1 MLIFLSLPG
10 KRVNHESPAARDPRP
25 QEAQNGNACGDIG
38 KPGLILAQPLSAV
51 PPMIS
56 EPCTV
61 TISIHGALFLLLP
74 ISPVIV
80 PERIQAAFADRSEDG
95 LLHLGLSELETALP
109 SDLAY
114 WRDFS
119 KMYFSRLCALPGLSE
134 LDAEEPIVLKPPRE
148 ELAAMAAAA
157 PPMAGGENLNEQV
170 LLGLWEGLHL
180 AFQGALRASSGNVQE
195 FLASRGSSWNL
206 VGRVCF
212 HLAENK
218 EDEHS
223 PFAFLATYSH
233 RLSAKGKAQHL
244 PLGKALQ
251 EYADDKNKAQLLQ
264 LLLPVQKGAK
274 ESQFLKA
281 LVDSGEIFHPLAWT
295 PQEALSFLR
304 DIPIFE
310 SSGVI
315 VRVPDWWKAKK
326 PPRPT
331 VSVTVGGGKT
341 SILGIDSMLEF
352 SVKLTLDGEQLTE
365 KELQAIL
372 SSTSGLA
379 LIRGKWV
386 ELDNKKLTEVL
397 DHWKSVERAAEGGGI
412 SFIEGMRL
420 LSGASIGGDAGDVIA
435 GDASD
440 WAQVTAGNALSTLL
454 IQLKDPD
461 GIISTA
467 DPGKLL
473 QATLRPYQ
481 QTGVRWLWFL
491 NRLGLGGCLAD
502 DMGLGKTIQV
512 ISLFLL
518 LKRDGS
524 KDAPPSL
531 LVVPASLISNWK
543 SEIEKFAPSLRYKIV
558 HPSANSTGAPFTQT
572 PTSDAFA
579 TTDVVITT
587 YGYLGR
593 LPWLAETNWN
603 CIVIDEAQAI
613 KNSGS
618 RQTRAVKTLKGRHR
632 LALTGTPVENHL
644 SDLWSLYDFLTPGL
658 LGTGKDF
665 ERFVKGAEKDESH
678 GRYAALRNLVRPY
691 LLRRLKTDKRIIND
705 LPDKTELLA
714 YCALS
719 KTQAALYQQS
729 VEELAKK
736 IQTVDG
742 IQRRGIVLSYLM
754 RFKQICNHPS
764 QWLGDNRYQ
773 PADSGK
779 FARLREIVE
788 EIAAKQEKVLVFTQ
802 FREMTDPLSRFLTG
816 VFGRPGLVLH
826 GGTAVKKR
834 KELVDVFQDE
844 RGAPFFVLSLKAGG
858 TGLNLTAASHVIH
871 FDRWWNPAVE
881 NQATDRAYRIGQKN
895 NVLVHKFICRGTIEE
910 KIDEMIFSKQ
920 NMSKE
925 ILEGSGDAILTE
937 LSNDDLLKLVSL
949 DIHAATE
956 ES

>member
-1 MLIFLSLPG
+1 MAKRPNQEHAFIALSP
-10 KRVNHESPAARDPRP
+10 
-25 QEAQNGNACGDIG
+25 
-38 KPGLILAQPLSAV
+38 
-51 PPMIS
+51 
-56 EPCTV
+56 
-61 TISIHGALFLLLP
+61 HGALYLLP
-74 ISPVIV
+74 APSAAPVSG
-80 PERIQAAFADRSEDG
+80 RTQAAFAKRCGDG
-95 LLHLGLSELETALP
+95 LMQLGLAELDSELP
-109 SDLAY
+109 PDLAY
-114 WRDFS
+114 WRDFAS
-119 KMYFSRLCALPGLSE
+119 LYFSRLCALPGL
-134 LDAEEPIVLKPPRE
+134 AEAGAREAIALPPPRDALRE
-148 ELAAMAAAA
+148 HAAAA
-157 PPMAGGENLNEQV
+157 PPMVGGEYLNEHV
-170 LLGLWEGLHL
+170 LAGLWEVLHR
-180 AFQGALRASSGNVQE
+180 AVQDAVRDTSGSVQDFFAGQGSA
-195 FLASRGSSWNL
+195 WNL

-212 HLAENK
+212 HLAENRG
-218 EDEHS
+218 DEHA

-251 EYADDKNKAQLLQ
+251 EYADDKNRSQLLQ
-264 LLLPVQKGAK
+264 LLLPVQKGTR
-274 ESQFLKA
+274 ESRFLKA
-281 LVDSGEIFHPLAWT
+281 LVESGEIFHPLAWT
-295 PQEALSFLR
+295 PQEALTFLR

-315 VRVPDWWKAKK
+315 VRVPDWWKAKR

-331 VSVTVGGGKT
+331 VSVTVGGKQA
-341 SILGIDSMLEF
+341 SILGVDSMLDF
-352 SVKLTLDGEQLTE
+352 SVNLALDGERLTE
-365 KELQAIL
+365 KELRQVL
-372 SSTSGLA
+372 SSSSGLA

-386 ELDNKKLTEVL
+386 EIDHEKLTEVL
-397 DHWKSVERAAEGGGI
+397 DHWKSVERAAAEGGI

-420 LSGASIGGDAGDVIA
+420 LSGAPIGGDAA
-435 GDASD
+435 GAVPGGASD
-440 WAQVTAGNALSTLL
+440 WAQVTAGDALTRLL
-454 IQLKDPD
+454 EQLKDPD
-461 GIISTA
+461 GKLKSQA

-473 QATLRPYQ
+473 HATLRPYQ

-512 ISLFLL
+512 IALFLL
-518 LKRDGS
+518 LKRDGR
-524 KDAPPSL
+524 AGEPPSL
-531 LVVPASLISNWK
+531 LVVPASLIGNWK
-543 SEIEKFAPSLRYKIV
+543 SEIERFAPSLRYKIA
-558 HPSANSTGAPFTQT
+558 HPSAHSAASRDIEAPGA
-572 PTSDAFA
+572 DALA
-579 TTDVVITT
+579 STDVVITT

-593 LPWLAETNWN
+593 LPWLAETTWN

-618 RQTRAVKTLKGRHR
+618 RQTRAVKALKGRHR

-644 SDLWSLYDFLTPGL
+644 SDLWSLYDFLAPGL

-678 GRYAALRNLVRPY
+678 GRYAALRKLVRPY
-691 LLRRLKTDKRIIND
+691 LLRRLKTDKRIIGD
-705 LPDKTELLA
+705 LPDKTELSA

-736 IQTVDG
+736 IETADG
-742 IQRRGIVLSYLM
+742 IQRRGIVLSCLM
-754 RFKQICNHPS
+754 RLKQICNHPS
-764 QWLGDNRYQ
+764 QWLADNRYR

-779 FARLREIVE
+779 FARLREIAE

-802 FREMTDPLSRFLTG
+802 FREMTDPLSRFLAE

-826 GGTAVKKR
+826 GGTAVKNR
-834 KELVDVFQDE
+834 KALVDAFQDE

-910 KIDEMIFSKQ
+910 KIDEMISAKQ
-920 NMSKE
+920 GMSKE
-925 ILEGSGDAILTE
+925 ILEGSHEAILTE
-937 LSNDDLLKLVSL
+937 LSNNDLLKLVSL
-949 DIHAATE
+949 DILAATE

>member
-1 MLIFLSLPG
+1 MAKCPTHELASIALSP
-10 KRVNHESPAARDPRP
+10 
-25 QEAQNGNACGDIG
+25 
-38 KPGLILAQPLSAV
+38 
-51 PPMIS
+51 
-56 EPCTV
+56 
-61 TISIHGALFLLLP
+61 HGALYLLP
-74 ISPVIV
+74 AQPAAPVS
-80 PERIQAAFADRSEDG
+80 ERIQAAFAKRCGDG
-95 LLHLGLSELETALP
+95 LMQLGLAELDSELP
-109 SDLAY
+109 PDLAY
-114 WRDFS
+114 WRDFARF
-119 KMYFSRLCALPGLSE
+119 YFSRLCALPGL
-134 LDAEEPIVLKPPRE
+134 AETGAMEAIFLPPPRD
-148 ELAAMAAAA
+148 ELPEHVATA
-157 PPMAGGENLNEQV
+157 PPMVGGEYLNEQV
-170 LLGLWEGLHL
+170 LAGLWEALH
-180 AFQGALRASSGNVQE
+180 RAVQE
-195 FLASRGSSWNL
+195 AVRNTSGSVQDFFASQGSAWNL

-218 EDEHS
+218 GDEQA
-223 PFAFLATYSH
+223 PFAFLATYTH

-251 EYADDKNKAQLLQ
+251 EYAGDKNKAQLLQ
-264 LLLPVQKGAK
+264 LLLPVQKGTQ
-274 ESQFLKA
+274 ESLFLKA
-281 LVDSGEIFHPLAWT
+281 LVESGEIFHPLAWT

-315 VRVPDWWKAKK
+315 VRVPEWWKNKK

-331 VSVTVGGGKT
+331 VSITVGGKKA
-341 SILGIDSMLEF
+341 SILGLDSMLEF
-352 SVKLTLDGEQLTE
+352 SVNLTLDGERLTE
-365 KELQAIL
+365 KELRQIL
-372 SSTSGLA
+372 ASTSGLA

-386 ELDNKKLTEVL
+386 EIDHEKLTEVL
-397 DHWKSVERAAEGGGI
+397 DHWKSVERAAAEGGI

-420 LSGASIGGDAGDVIA
+420 LAGASIGGNAADVIP
-435 GDASD
+435 GGASD
-440 WAQVTAGNALSTLL
+440 WAQVTAGDALSSLL
-454 IQLKDPD
+454 EQLKYPD
-461 GIISTA
+461 GKLKSQA

-512 ISLFLL
+512 IALFLL
-518 LKRDGS
+518 LKRDGR
-524 KDAPPSL
+524 KDEPPSL
-531 LVVPASLISNWK
+531 LVVPASLIGNWK
-543 SEIEKFAPSLRYKIV
+543 SEIERFAPSLRYKIA
-558 HPSANSTGAPFTQT
+558 HPSAYSTASRNIET
-572 PTSDAFA
+572 PTAA
-579 TTDVVITT
+579 TLTSTDVIITT

-593 LPWLAETNWN
+593 LPWLAETTWN

-618 RQTRAVKTLKGRHR
+618 RQTRAVKALKGRHR

-644 SDLWSLYDFLTPGL
+644 SDLWSLYDFLAPGL

-691 LLRRLKTDKRIIND
+691 LLRRLKTDQRIISD
-705 LPDKTELLA
+705 LPDKTELSA

-736 IQTVDG
+736 IETVDG

-764 QWLGDNRYQ
+764 QWLADDRYQ

-802 FREMTDPLSRFLTG
+802 FREMTAPLSQFLTG

-826 GGTAVKKR
+826 GGTAVKNR
-834 KELVDVFQDE
+834 KALVDAFQDE

-858 TGLNLTAASHVIH
+858 AGLNLTAASHVIH

-881 NQATDRAYRIGQKN
+881 NQATDRAYRIGQKH

-910 KIDEMIFSKQ
+910 KIDAMISAKQ
-920 NMSKE
+920 SLSKE
-925 ILEGSGDAILTE
+925 VLEGSHETILTE
-937 LSNDDLLKLVSL
+937 LSNNDLLKLVSL
-949 DIHAATE
+949 DIRAATA

>member
-1 MLIFLSLPG
+1 M
-10 KRVNHESPAARDPRP
+10 
-25 QEAQNGNACGDIG
+25 
-38 KPGLILAQPLSAV
+38 
-51 PPMIS
+51 
-56 EPCTV
+56 
-61 TISIHGALFLLLP
+61 
-74 ISPVIV
+74 
-80 PERIQAAFADRSEDG
+80 
-95 LLHLGLSELETALP
+95 LHLGLSELETALP
-109 SDLAY
+109 HDLAY

-119 KMYFSRLCALPGLSE
+119 RMYFSRLCALPGLSE
-134 LDAEEPIVLKPPRE
+134 LDAKEPIVLPPPRE
-148 ELAAMAAAA
+148 ELAAMTAAA

-170 LLGLWEGLHL
+170 LVGLWEALHL
-180 AFQGALRASSGNVQE
+180 AFQDALRASSGNVQA
-195 FLASRGSSWNL
+195 FFASRGLTWNL

-218 EDEHS
+218 GDEHA

-233 RLSAKGKAQHL
+233 RISAKGKAQHL

-274 ESQFLKA
+274 ESHFLKS

-295 PQEALSFLR
+295 PQEALRFLR

-331 VSVTVGGGKT
+331 VSVTVGGKKA

-352 SVKLTLDGEQLTE
+352 QVELTLDGEQLTE
-365 KELQAIL
+365 KELKAIL

-386 ELDNKKLTEVL
+386 EIDHEKLTEVL
-397 DHWKSVERAAEGGGI
+397 DHWKSVERAAADGGI

-420 LSGASIGGDAGDVIA
+420 LSGASIGGAVGSALAD
-435 GDASD
+435 DASD
-440 WAQVTAGNALSTLL
+440 WTQVRAGDALSKLL
-454 IQLKDPD
+454 EQLKDPD
-461 GIISTA
+461 GNLKEKA

-518 LKRDGS
+518 LKRDGK
-524 KDAPPSL
+524 KDTAPSL
-531 LVVPASLISNWK
+531 LVVPASLIGNWK
-543 SEIEKFAPSLRYKIV
+543 SEMERFAPSLRYKII
-558 HPSANSTGAPFTQT
+558 HPSANSTASPLAHAPTA
-572 PTSDAFA
+572 DALA
-579 TTDVVITT
+579 AIDLVITT

-593 LPWLAETNWN
+593 LPWLSETTWN

-618 RQTRAVKTLKGRHR
+618 RQTRAVKALKGRHR

-644 SDLWSLYDFLTPGL
+644 SDLWSLYDFLAPGL
-658 LGTGKDF
+658 LGTGKEF
-665 ERFVKGAEKDESH
+665 ERFVKSAEKGQSNE
-678 GRYAALRNLVRPY
+678 RYAALRDLVRPY
-691 LLRRLKTDKRIIND
+691 LLRRLKSDKRIIDD
-705 LPDKTELLA
+705 LPDKTELSA

-736 IQTVDG
+736 LKTADG

-764 QWLGDNRYQ
+764 QWLADNRYQ

-779 FARLREIVE
+779 FTRLREIVE

-802 FREMTDPLSRFLTG
+802 FREMTDPLSRFLTE
-816 VFGRPGLVLH
+816 VFGRP
-826 GGTAVKKR
+826 
-834 KELVDVFQDE
+834 
-844 RGAPFFVLSLKAGG
+844 
-858 TGLNLTAASHVIH
+858 ASRPVYCPPHD
-871 FDRWWNPAVE
+871 FP
-881 NQATDRAYRIGQKN
+881 
-895 NVLVHKFICRGTIEE
+895 
-910 KIDEMIFSKQ
+910 
-920 NMSKE
+920 
-925 ILEGSGDAILTE
+925 
-937 LSNDDLLKLVSL
+937 
-949 DIHAATE
+949 

>member
-1 MLIFLSLPG
+1 MTPEFSTIALSP
-10 KRVNHESPAARDPRP
+10 
-25 QEAQNGNACGDIG
+25 
-38 KPGLILAQPLSAV
+38 
-51 PPMIS
+51 
-56 EPCTV
+56 
-61 TISIHGALFLLLP
+61 HGALYLLP
-74 ISPVIV
+74 AQPAAPVS
-80 PERIQAAFADRSEDG
+80 ERIRAAFAKRCGEG
-95 LLHLGLSELETALP
+95 LMQLGLFELDTTLP
-109 SDLAY
+109 PDLAY
-114 WRDFS
+114 WRDFANV
-119 KMYFSRLCALPGLSE
+119 YFSRLCALPGL
-134 LDAEEPIVLKPPRE
+134 AETGAKEAISLPPPRD
-148 ELAAMAAAA
+148 ELSEHAAAA
-157 PPMAGGENLNEQV
+157 PPMVGGEYLNEHV
-170 LLGLWEGLHL
+170 LAGLWEVLHL
-180 AFQGALRASSGNVQE
+180 AVQE
-195 FLASRGSSWNL
+195 AVRDTSGSVQDFFARQGSAWNL

-218 EDEHS
+218 GNEDA

-264 LLLPVQKGAK
+264 LLLPVQKGTKA
-274 ESQFLKA
+274 SQFLKA
-281 LVDSGEIFHPLAWT
+281 LVESGEIFHPLAWT
-295 PQEALSFLR
+295 PQEALAFLR

-331 VSVTVGGGKT
+331 VSVTVGGKKA

-352 SVKLTLDGEQLTE
+352 SVNLTLDGEQLTE
-365 KELQAIL
+365 QELRHIL
-372 SSTSGLA
+372 SLTSGLA

-386 ELDNKKLTEVL
+386 EIDHEKLTEVL
-397 DHWKSVERAAEGGGI
+397 DHFQSVERAAADGGM

-420 LSGASIGGDAGDVIA
+420 LSGAAIPGRSGGDAADVIP
-435 GDASD
+435 GGASD
-440 WAQVTAGNALSTLL
+440 WAQVTAGDALSTLL
-454 IQLKDPD
+454 EQLKDPD
-461 GIISTA
+461 GKLQSQA
-467 DPGKLL
+467 DLGTLL
-473 QATLRPYQ
+473 HATLRPYQ
-481 QTGVRWLWFL
+481 QAGVRWLWFL

-512 ISLFLL
+512 LALFLL
-518 LKRDGS
+518 LKRDGEQN
-524 KDAPPSL
+524 APPSL
-531 LVVPASLISNWK
+531 LVVPASLIGNWK
-543 SEIEKFAPSLRYKIV
+543 AEIERFAPSLRYTIA
-558 HPSANSTGAPFTQT
+558 HPSAYSAASRDIET
-572 PTSDAFA
+572 PTADALA
-579 TTDVVITT
+579 STDVIITT

-593 LPWLAETNWN
+593 LPWLAETTWN

-618 RQTRAVKTLKGRHR
+618 KQARAVKALKGRHR
-632 LALTGTPVENHL
+632 LALTGTPVENKL
-644 SDLWSLYDFLTPGL
+644 SDLWSLYDFLAPGL

-665 ERFVKGAEKDESH
+665 ERFVKGADKDASH

-691 LLRRLKTDKRIIND
+691 LLRRLKTDKRIISD
-705 LPDKTELLA
+705 LPDKTELSA
-714 YCALS
+714 YCALT
-719 KTQAALYQQS
+719 KTQAALYQQA

-736 IQTVDG
+736 IETVDG

-764 QWLGDNRYQ
+764 QWLADNRYQ

-788 EIAAKQEKVLVFTQ
+788 AIAAKQEKVLVFTQ
-802 FREMTDPLSRFLTG
+802 FREMTGPLSRFLTEI
-816 VFGRPGLVLH
+816 FGRPGLVLH
-826 GGTAVKKR
+826 GGTAVKHR

-910 KIDEMIFSKQ
+910 KIDEMIASKQ
-920 NMSKE
+920 RLSKE
-925 ILEGSGDAILTE
+925 VLEGSHEAILTE
-937 LSNDDLLKLVSL
+937 LSNHDLLKLVSL
-949 DIHAATE
+949 DIRAATE

>member
-1 MLIFLSLPG
+1 M
-10 KRVNHESPAARDPRP
+10 
-25 QEAQNGNACGDIG
+25 Q
-38 KPGLILAQPLSAV
+38 
-51 PPMIS
+51 
-56 EPCTV
+56 
-61 TISIHGALFLLLP
+61 
-74 ISPVIV
+74 
-80 PERIQAAFADRSEDG
+80 
-95 LLHLGLSELETALP
+95 LGLFELATPLP
-109 SDLAY
+109 PDLAY
-114 WRDFS
+114 WRDFA
-119 KMYFSRLCALPGLSE
+119 KVYFSRLCALPGL
-134 LDAEEPIVLKPPRE
+134 AETAAKEAISLPPPRE
-148 ELAAMAAAA
+148 ALSAHAAVA
-157 PPMAGGENLNEQV
+157 PPMVGGEYLTTHV
-170 LLGLWEGLHL
+170 LAGLWDVLHL
-180 AFQGALRASSGNVQE
+180 AVHDAVRNTSGSVQDFFVSQGSA
-195 FLASRGSSWNL
+195 WNL

-218 EDEHS
+218 GNEEA

-264 LLLPVQKGAK
+264 LLLPVQKGTQA
-274 ESQFLKA
+274 SPFLKA
-281 LVDSGEIFHPLAWT
+281 LVESGEIFHPLAWT
-295 PQEALSFLR
+295 PHEALTFLR

-315 VRVPDWWKAKK
+315 VRVPDWWKAKT

-331 VSVTVGGGKT
+331 VSVTVGGEKT
-341 SILGIDSMLEF
+341 SRLGMASLLKF
-352 SVKLTLDGEQLTE
+352 SVNLTLDGEVLTDNE
-365 KELQAIL
+365 RRHIL
-372 SSTSGLA
+372 SATSGLA

-386 ELDNKKLTEVL
+386 EIDPAKLTEVL
-397 DHWKSVERAAEGGGI
+397 EHWKSVERAAADGGI

-420 LSGASIGGDAGDVIA
+420 LSGAAMGGMGDGDAADGRP
-435 GDASD
+435 GGASD
-440 WAQVTAGNALSTLL
+440 WAQVTAGDALSTLL
-454 IQLKDPD
+454 EQLKDPD
-461 GIISTA
+461 GKLKSPA
-467 DPGKLL
+467 DPGNLL
-473 QATLRPYQ
+473 HATLRPYQ

-512 ISLFLL
+512 IALFLL
-518 LKRDGS
+518 LKRDGA
-524 KDAPPSL
+524 KEAPPSL
-531 LVVPASLISNWK
+531 LVVPASLLGNWK
-543 SEIEKFAPSLRYKIV
+543 SEIDRFAPSLRYHIA
-558 HPSANSTGAPFTQT
+558 HPSAPATASREFDP
-572 PTSDAFA
+572 PTAEALTS
-579 TTDVVITT
+579 TDVIITT

-593 LPWLAETNWN
+593 LPWLAETTWT

-618 RQTRAVKTLKGRHR
+618 KQARAVKALKGRHR
-632 LALTGTPVENHL
+632 LALTGTPVENRF
-644 SDLWSLYDFLTPGL
+644 SDLWSLYDFLAPGL

-665 ERFVKGAEKDESH
+665 ERFVKGAEKDASH

-691 LLRRLKTDKRIIND
+691 LLRRLKTDTRIIRD
-705 LPDKTELLA
+705 LPDKTELSA

-729 VEELAKK
+729 VEELART
-736 IQTVDG
+736 IETVDG
-742 IQRRGIVLSYLM
+742 IQRRGIVLAYLM

-764 QWLGDNRYQ
+764 QWLADHRYQ

-802 FREMTDPLSRFLTG
+802 FREMTGPLGRFLAE

-826 GGTAVKKR
+826 GGTAVKHR
-834 KELVDVFQDE
+834 NELVDAFHDE

-858 TGLNLTAASHVIH
+858 TGLNLTAARHVIH

-881 NQATDRAYRIGQKN
+881 NQATDRAYRIGQKQ

-910 KIDEMIFSKQ
+910 KIDEMMSSKQ
-920 NMSKE
+920 RMAHE
-925 ILEGSGDAILTE
+925 VLEGSHEALLTE
-937 LSNDDLLKLVSL
+937 LSTPDLLKLVAL
-949 DIHAATE
+949 DIRAATE